1 MAKAGME
8 IDPLDY
14 LDKIVDFCVG
24 NTPADEV
31 GANEFSTFPE
41 ALSKLDGTPGDRNAV
56 QAALKYA
63 GMLKSKVVFLE
74 TQLLMLQ
81 RLQERGIIR

>member
-1 MAKAGME
+1 MAKTGME
-8 IDPLDY
+8 FDPLEC

-24 NTPADEV
+24 NTPADEI

-41 ALSKLDGTPGDRNAV
+41 ALSKLDNTPGDRNAV
-56 QAALKYA
+56 QAAIKYT
-63 GMLKSKVVFLE
+63 GMLESKVVFLK

>member
-1 MAKAGME
+1 MAQTGME

-14 LDKIVDFCVG
+14 LDKIVDYCAG
-24 NTPADEV
+24 NIPADEV

-41 ALSKLDGTPGDRNAV
+41 ALSKLDNTPGDRNAV
-56 QAALKYA
+56 QAAVQYVGK
-63 GMLKSKVVFLE
+63 LKSKVVFLE

-81 RLQERGIIR
+81 RLQKRGIIR